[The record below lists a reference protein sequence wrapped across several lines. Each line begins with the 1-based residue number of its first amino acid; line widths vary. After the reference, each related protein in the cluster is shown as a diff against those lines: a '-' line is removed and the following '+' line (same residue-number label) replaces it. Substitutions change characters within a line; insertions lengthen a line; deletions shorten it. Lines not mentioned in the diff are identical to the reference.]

1 MNMTKYTS
9 PLDDLNAGFAID
21 LDTAADARAEL
32 KALFLCVDFPNRR
45 AADSKHPEPKFYYD
59 LLAGEGLEVFRQ
71 ISYGR
76 LRLDVELADRW
87 YTMPKCDADYD
98 MERVITWETH
108 RNYIKDALDAAQDI
122 DFGQYDILYIAPVE
136 GSAVPYS
143 PTMTAKSWPVEAANG
158 SKIGLV
164 VTFGADMYFRRG
176 KLFAHENGH
185 ILGLPDLYL
194 YDVPAG
200 IRDCFAH
207 CGTYDL
213 MGLIEA
219 LAPDYLA
226 YHKWRLGWIDD
237 DQTAEAAR
245 GEVGT
250 FALTPVEVPG
260 GLKLVNIPLDGEN
273 GYIAE
278 YRTPTELDEKLGA
291 DGVLVYRISAKVPN
305 GMGCVTVIPPEPE
318 KYLALDT
325 HTPDGL
331 LLAGQSVER
340 EGIRVTHL
348 GGGRIEVSRAE

>member
-1 MNMTKYTS
+1 MTKYTS
-9 PLDDLNAGFAID
+9 PLKDLNAGFAID
-21 LDTAADARAEL
+21 LDTAADARAHL
-32 KALFLCVDFPNRR
+32 RALFLCVDFPNRR
-45 AADSKHPEPKFYYD
+45 AADSEHPETAFYYD

-76 LRLDVELADRW
+76 LRLDVELADGW
-87 YTMPKCDADYD
+87 HTMAKNDEDYE

-108 RNYIKDALDAAQDI
+108 RNYIKDALDAAPDI
-122 DFGQYDILYIAPVE
+122 DFGKYDILYIAPVH

-143 PTMTAKSWPVEAANG
+143 PTMTAKSWPIEAANG

-194 YDVPAG
+194 YDVPEG

-207 CGTYDL
+207 CGSFDL

-219 LAPDYLA
+219 RAPDYLG

-237 DQTAEAAR
+237 DQVAEVER
-245 GEVGT
+245 GGEGV
-250 FALTPVEVPG
+250 FDLTPIETPG
-260 GLKLVNIPLDGEN
+260 GRKLVNLPIDGEN

-278 YRTPTELDEKLGA
+278 YRMPTGLDKALGQ

-305 GMGCVTVIPPEPE
+305 GRGCVTVIPPEPE

-325 HTPDGL
+325 RTPDGL
-331 LLAGQSVER
+331 LLPGQTVER

-348 GGGRIEVSRAE
+348 GSGRIEVSSAE